1 MLPASHG
8 SAVPRRTSG
17 LRPLAMLGAALL
29 VGAGLSAAAVV
40 SAAPASAAVQATQ
53 DSHFVC
59 DQNTLYA
66 TNSAGKVIAIDITSG
81 SSKGTTIDV
90 ADLGEQ
96 ANNGLGIS
104 REGASMFAAANGKNA
119 TLRSFDPKT
128 NTASA
133 PVTTDKVRPVI
144 RGAVNPVTG
153 FYYYGDNTG
162 ALMAY
167 DPATG
172 KAIGQVG
179 QINGL
184 KSGNGDFAF
193 SSRGLFFVV
202 AADKVY
208 RVDTETVPTTA
219 GTTALTTTEIATLPA
234 GTNSPGIA
242 FSSDGYLYVS
252 NSVTTGTA
260 PNTTTTT
267 TLMQLDPTSGTQV
280 RSFPVVG
287 NYGASDLATCNYAD
301 TVTGR
306 ASVDQRWKSTDQ
318 FGLSITGDGI
328 TATSKGTSAST
339 TGSATGLQDQKAGAI
354 LTTPGKKYTVA
365 QTAVGTTDL
374 ANYTTTWKAVDV
386 NSGTAVASGSGQT
399 AAFTFPQAVGS
410 DGTDVVVTF
419 TNMLKLVHGSTTSD
433 TYSTPVD
440 TTLTVPAPAGVLA
453 NDRGTGMTVTKHTD
467 PTNGTLTMTGTDGGF
482 SYVPKAGASG
492 TDQFDYTAT
501 DGSGQTSTSTVT
513 ITVTPTATDDA
524 FSVQAGATV
533 TADAARGLL
542 GNDHGSGLTIAGN
555 STPDHGSL
563 TLAGNGAYAYTP
575 DDHFSGTDSFT
586 YTAKDASGAT
596 ITGTVS
602 ITVLPT
608 AKADTITAT
617 ASQTTTVAAPGLLG
631 NDLGTGLTVSGNTS
645 PGHGTVSVGTDGTT
659 TYTPA
664 PGYSGPDAFDVTITD
679 GNGKSDTVT
688 TTVRVAPK
696 ATDDTAAVDAGS
708 SVSTTTR
715 ATGVLGNDSGTAL
728 TITNSTTPDHGT
740 LVLDASTGTY
750 TYTPTAG
757 FSGTDRFGYTATD
770 KSGATTSATMTI
782 TVRPAATADT
792 VTTPADHPVVVD
804 VQANDHG
811 TGLTTTVVGQ
821 PAHGTVAIATD
832 GTVQYTPAAGT
843 SGTDSFTYTV
853 TDAAGRTT
861 APVTVTVS
869 VTPVATDD
877 SQATQATKPLSIP
890 AATLLGNDSGT
901 GLTITKAVGTSH
913 GDVTLG
919 TDGTISYTPAP
930 GFSGTDTVTYT
941 VTDASGQSTTATI
954 TVVVGPMAVRDTA
967 TATAGAT
974 LTVAKADGVLAN
986 DKGADLTAKVDR
998 APTNGTLDL
1007 HADGSYTYTPADGF
1021 SGTDRF
1027 TYTATDG
1034 SGRTSTGSVTVTV
1047 RPEAQDD
1054 RLTTT
1059 AGSPLVVTSGTL
1071 TGNDAGTGL
1080 TVTAV
1085 TGGTRTAVVLGAD
1098 GSITITPADGTSG
1111 TDSFTYT
1118 VTDAAGN
1125 TSSAT
1130 VRITV
1135 APVATDD
1142 SGAVR
1147 AGETLTRTTRATG
1160 ILGNDR
1166 GTDLT
1171 ITRHT
1176 EPGHGVLVLD
1186 DTTGAVKYT
1195 PVDGFS
1201 GDDSFTYT
1209 VTDTA
1214 GTPATA
1220 TMTLVVTPTTA
1231 DDRATTSANWP
1242 VTIDVQANDSGVGLH
1257 TELVGAP
1264 AHGSAVLERDG
1275 RVTYTPAAGTSGTDT
1290 STYRVT
1296 DASGRSSGLST
1307 VTVTVLPVAMA
1318 DTVGT
1323 AAGRPVSIP
1332 AATLLGNDSGTG
1344 LTVTKA
1350 GGADH
1355 GDVVLGADGTIR
1367 YTPQPG
1373 FSGTDT
1379 VTYTVT
1385 DASGQSATATV
1396 IVVVGPMAMPDS
1408 ATATAGSTRT
1418 VSKADGVLGNDR
1430 GTGLTATVDRAPAQG
1445 TLDLHADGSY
1455 TYTPADGFSGTDRFT
1470 YTVTDGS
1477 GKKATGTVTVTVRPA
1492 AGDDTRTTS
1501 AGQPVTATSAAL
1513 TANDSGT
1520 GLHVTDVTDGAHGTA
1535 TVDADGTVTYVPA
1548 AGWSGTDTVTVT
1560 VTDAIGNTATSTLT
1574 ITVDPVL
1581 AAPDASA
1588 TADGQLV
1595 VPAGQGVL
1603 TGATGTDLEVT
1614 GHGAP
1619 DHGTVEVGGDGSYT
1633 YTPAPGYSGPDGFD
1647 VTVTDGSGGTT
1658 TGTVTITVAPKS
1670 VDDTAT
1676 TTADAPVAV
1685 VVIAN
1690 DSGTSL
1696 RVSGV
1701 GTAAHGTV
1709 SVTGGGTVTYVPA
1722 AGYSGTD
1729 TFRYTVVDPT
1739 GGTASASVTVTVTP
1753 TATGDV
1759 LRTAGGTPLVIAGT
1773 ALTGN
1778 DSGTGLT
1785 VTGHGDARHGTV
1797 TVGTDGGLVYTP
1809 ATGFSGTDRFTYTV
1823 TDASGRTTTATV
1835 TVLVGAVAV
1844 DDWSTTKTNGVVRMA
1859 RAHGVLADDS
1869 GTGLWASVDVHPQH
1883 GTLRLA
1889 KDGAY
1894 VYSPSANWS
1903 GRDWFTYTAHD
1914 AEENTAVALVAI
1926 DVTPTATADTA
1937 RTTAGAAVTV
1947 RGPGVLGNDRGT
1959 AMTVVSVGNA
1969 AHGTATIAADGTFV
1983 YTPAAGF
1990 SGTDTVPYTA
2000 RDASGQ
2006 TVDTTV
2012 TVTVGITATD
2022 DSGRTI
2028 AGTALAVDARHG
2040 LLRNDSG
2047 TGLTTSLARKAAH
2060 GTVRVQADGS
2070 YVYTPAAGFTGRDTF
2085 VYTATDASGQSTRA
2099 TATITVVA
2107 KAVATDDR
2115 GTGRT
2120 GRTVTVEPLDNDSP
2134 TGGATFD
2141 TDTLHL
2147 VDPDTG
2153 HMTDRVAV
2161 RGAGT
2166 WHAEDGVVTFTPA
2179 RGFHGTQAIDYTV
2192 QDSAGQVVIATI
2204 TVTYPVG
2211 IAAVAHVAQLAF
2223 TGSTGLAGLGLGAL
2237 ALLLAGAA
2245 LLLRRRMV
2253 AQGPAGAA
2261 GPVGPRRRR

>member
-1 MLPASHG
+1 MLPAPHG
-8 SAVPRRTSG
+8 TALPRRTFG

-29 VGAGLSAAAVV
+29 VGAGLSAAAVL

-66 TNSAGKVIAIDITSG
+66 TNSAGSVIAIDIT
-81 SSKGTTIDV
+81 KGTSAGTTVPV
-90 ADLGEQ
+90 AVLGEH

-104 REGASMFAAANGKNA
+104 REGTSMFAAANGTYA
-119 TLRSFDPKT
+119 TLRTYDPATK
-128 NTASA
+128 AVSGDIA
-133 PVTTDKVRPVI
+133 TDKPRPVI

-267 TLMQLDPTSGTQV
+267 TLMQLDPTSGAQV

-287 NYGASDLATCNYAD
+287 NYSASDLATCNYAD

-306 ASVDQRWKSTDQ
+306 ASIDQRWKATDQ
-318 FGLSITGDGI
+318 FGLAITGDGI

-354 LTTPGKKYTVA
+354 LTTPGKKYTVT

-399 AAFTFPQAVGS
+399 AAFAFPQAVGT

-419 TNMLKLVHGSTTSD
+419 TNTLKLVHASTTSD
-433 TYSTPVD
+433 TYATPVD
-440 TTLTVPAPAGVLA
+440 TTLTVPAAGVLA
-453 NDRGTGMTVTKHTD
+453 NDKGTGLTVTKHTD
-467 PTNGTLTMTGTDGGF
+467 PANGTLTMAGTDGSF
-482 SYVPKAGASG
+482 SYVPKAGTSG

-524 FSVQAGATV
+524 FSVHAGSTV
-533 TADAARGLL
+533 TADAGHGLL
-542 GNDHGSGLTIAGN
+542 ANDHGSGLTLAGN
-555 STPDHGSL
+555 STPAHGSL

-617 ASQTTTVAAPGLLG
+617 AGQTTTVAAPGLLG
-631 NDLGTGLTVSGNTS
+631 NDLGTGLTVSGNTT

-688 TTVRVAPK
+688 ITVRVAPK
-696 ATDDTAAVDAGS
+696 ATDDTATVDAGS

-740 LVLDASTGTY
+740 LVLDASTGAY

-770 KSGATTSATMTI
+770 QSGATTSGTMTI

-792 VTTPADHPVVVD
+792 ATTPADHPVVVD

-811 TGLTTTVVGQ
+811 TGLTTAVVGQ
-821 PAHGTVAIATD
+821 PAHGTVAVATD

-861 APVTVTVS
+861 APATVTVT

-877 SQATQATKPLSIP
+877 SQATQATKTLSIP

-901 GLTITKAVGTSH
+901 GLTVTKAVGTSH

-919 TDGTISYTPAP
+919 TDGTISYTPEP

-941 VTDASGQSTTATI
+941 VTDASGQTTTATI
-954 TVVVGPMAVRDTA
+954 TVVVGPMAMRDTA

-974 LTVAKADGVLAN
+974 LTVTKADGVLAN
-986 DKGADLTAKVDR
+986 DKGSDLTAKVDR

-1007 HADGSYTYTPADGF
+1007 HADGSYTYTPTDGF

-1085 TGGTRTAVVLGAD
+1085 TGGTRTTVVLGAD

-1142 SGAVR
+1142 SGTVR
-1147 AGETLTRTTRATG
+1147 AGETLTRMTRATG
-1160 ILGNDR
+1160 VLGNDR
-1166 GTDLT
+1166 GTDLN

-1296 DASGRSSGLST
+1296 DASGRPSGLST

-1323 AAGRPVSIP
+1323 AAGDPVSIP

-1344 LTVTKA
+1344 LSVRKA

-1355 GDVVLGADGTIR
+1355 GDVVLGTDGTVR

-1396 IVVVGPMAMPDS
+1396 IVVVGPMAMRDTV
-1408 ATATAGSTRT
+1408 TATAGSPRS
-1418 VSKADGVLGNDR
+1418 VSKADGVLANDR
-1430 GTGLTATVDRAPAQG
+1430 GTDLTATVDRAPTNG
-1445 TLDLHADGSY
+1445 TLDLHTDGSY

-1477 GKKATGTVTVTVRPA
+1477 GKKATGTVIVTVRPA
-1492 AGDDTRTTS
+1492 AGEDARTTS

-1513 TANDSGT
+1513 TANDSGV
-1520 GLHVTDVTDGAHGTA
+1520 GLHVTDVTDGSHGTA
-1535 TVDADGTVTYVPA
+1535 TVDADGTVTYLPA
-1548 AGWSGTDTVTVT
+1548 ADWSGTDTVTVT
-1560 VTDAIGNTATSTLT
+1560 VADSIGNTATSTLT
-1574 ITVDPVL
+1574 ITVEPVL

-1614 GHGAP
+1614 GHGTP
-1619 DHGTVEVGGDGSYT
+1619 DHGSVEVGGDGSYT

-1658 TGTVTITVAPKS
+1658 TGTVTITVAPKA

-1685 VVIAN
+1685 TVTAN
-1690 DSGTSL
+1690 DSGTTL

-1759 LRTAGGTPLVIAGT
+1759 LRTVGGTPLTIAGS

-1809 ATGFSGTDRFTYTV
+1809 AAGFSGTDRFTYTA
-1823 TDASGRTTTATV
+1823 TDASGQTTTATV

-1844 DDWSTTKTNGVVRMA
+1844 DDWSTTRTNGVVRMSKA
-1859 RAHGVLADDS
+1859 RGVLSDDS
-1869 GTGLWASVDVHPQH
+1869 GTGLWASLDAQPQH
-1883 GTLRLA
+1883 GVVELE
-1889 KDGAY
+1889 KDGSY
-1894 VYSPSANWS
+1894 RYTPPANWS

-1937 RTTAGAAVTV
+1937 RTTAGTAVTV

-1959 AMTVVSVGNA
+1959 KLTVSSVGTA

-2028 AGTALAVDARHG
+2028 AGTTLAVDARHG

-2085 VYTATDASGQSTRA
+2085 DSTVTDASGQTTRA

-2107 KAVATDDR
+2107 KAAATDDR
-2115 GTGRT
+2115 GAGRT
-2120 GRTVTVEPLDNDSP
+2120 GHTVTVEPLDNDSP

-2147 VDPDTG
+2147 FDPGTG
-2153 HMTDRVAV
+2153 HMTDRVSV

-2166 WHAEDGVVTFTPA
+2166 WHTEDGVVTFTPA
-2179 RGFHGTQAIDYTV
+2179 RGFHGTEAIDYTV
-2192 QDSAGQVVIATI
+2192 QDSAGQVVTATI
-2204 TVTYPVG
+2204 TVTYPVE

-2253 AQGPAGAA
+2253 AEGPAGAA
-2261 GPVGPRRRR
+2261 GPVGPRRHR